1 MLKPINVL
9 GGFYTDDT
17 LPFANQ
23 DTVNYIPEIAQ
34 VSDGARNV
42 AILKTVPANRAITLN
57 SWDTGATQAHLVVDN
72 TLYLVVDGALFK
84 VGFGVGSATMYP
96 ATGTK
101 LSVFGSGRCYMNY
114 MQNGT
119 GYDISIYSGQNG
131 YVYNTTNNTLTQI
144 PDFAGSIACGFLD
157 QYMIGLRPDGTFWFT
172 SDVGDALSFSTFDT
186 YSSEASPDILV
197 GLAVTTRE
205 IWVFNQSTIEIFYN
219 AGQQFERNNGAVIQ
233 RGCMANNSIQV
244 VNGVPFWLG
253 NDGRVYM
260 ANGYQAEAIST
271 PAIESEFSKSADLTN
286 CHSYQWE
293 SRGHVVYCLT
303 INDGMTFCYD
313 MATQIWH
320 RRESFLSKNSNA
332 WAVVR
337 VGNKQYFIDR
347 NTSNLYQ
354 FDWDYYRDDDAFNT
368 LVCKR
373 RTQYYHSNGQWM
385 RCNQLYLVMN
395 TGDVPPNT
403 TSEILLRYSDDS
415 GRNWSNYRK
424 VTLGATGEYAKEI
437 RFYNLGRTNNRL
449 FEIVTSGN
457 SRREIITASMEL
469 T

>member
-17 LPFANQ
+17 LPFVNQ
-23 DTVNYIPEIAQ
+23 DTVNYIPELAQ

-84 VGFGVGSATMYP
+84 VAFGENSATMYP

-101 LSVFGSGRCYMNY
+101 LSVFGTGRCYMNY

-144 PDFAGSIACGFLD
+144 PDFQGSIACGFLD

-205 IWVFNQSTIEIFYN
+205 VWVFNKSTIEIFYN

-244 VNGVPFWLG
+244 VNGIPFWLG
-253 NDGRVYM
+253 DDGRVYM
-260 ANGYQAEAIST
+260 ANGYQAQPIST
-271 PAIESEFSKSADLTN
+271 SAIEAEFAKSADLTN

-303 INDGMTFCYD
+303 INDGMAFCYD
-313 MATQIWH
+313 LATQIWH
-320 RRESFLSKNSNA
+320 RRESFLSRNSNA

-337 VGNKQYFIDR
+337 VGNSQYCIDR
-347 NTSNLYQ
+347 NTSNIYL
-354 FDWDYYRDDDAFNT
+354 FDWNYYRDDDAFNT

-373 RTQYYHSNGQWM
+373 RTQYYHANGQWM
-385 RCNQLYLVMN
+385 RCNVLELIMN

-403 TSEILLRYSDDS
+403 TSEVLLRYSDDS

-424 VTLGATGEYAKEI
+424 VTLGATGEYAKDI
-437 RFYNLGRTNNRL
+437 RFYNLGRTKNRL

>member
-42 AILKTVPANRAITLN
+42 AILKTVPANKAITLN
-57 SWDTGATQAHLVVDN
+57 SWDTGVTQAHLVVDN
-72 TLYLVVDGALFK
+72 TLYLVVDGALFR
-84 VGFGVGSATMYP
+84 VHFGIDSATMFP
-96 ATGTK
+96 VTGTK
-101 LSVFGSGRCYMNY
+101 LSVFGNGRCYMNY

-144 PDFAGSIACGFLD
+144 PDFQGSIACGFLD
-157 QYMIGLRPDGTFWFT
+157 QYMIGLLPDGSYWFT
-172 SDVGDALSFSTFDT
+172 SDVADPLAFSFFDK

-244 VNGVPFWLG
+244 VNGAPIWLG
-253 NDGRVYM
+253 DDGRVYM
-260 ANGYQAEAIST
+260 ANGYQAQAIST
-271 PAIESEFSKSADLTN
+271 PAIESELAKSADLTN

-337 VGNKQYFIDR
+337 VGNKQYCIDR
-347 NTSNLYQ
+347 NTSNLYL

-373 RTQYYHSNGQWM
+373 RTQYYHTNGQWM

-424 VTLGATGEYAKEI
+424 VTLGATGEYAKDI

-457 SRREIITASMEL
+457 SRREIISASMEL

>member
-1 MLKPINVL
+1 
-9 GGFYTDDT
+9 
-17 LPFANQ
+17 
-23 DTVNYIPEIAQ
+23 
-34 VSDGARNV
+34 
-42 AILKTVPANRAITLN
+42 
-57 SWDTGATQAHLVVDN
+57 
-72 TLYLVVDGALFK
+72 
-84 VGFGVGSATMYP
+84 
-96 ATGTK
+96 
-101 LSVFGSGRCYMNY
+101 
-114 MQNGT
+114 
-119 GYDISIYSGQNG
+119 
-131 YVYNTTNNTLTQI
+131 
-144 PDFAGSIACGFLD
+144 
-157 QYMIGLRPDGTFWFT
+157 
-172 SDVGDALSFSTFDT
+172 
-186 YSSEASPDILV
+186 
-197 GLAVTTRE
+197 
-205 IWVFNQSTIEIFYN
+205 
-219 AGQQFERNNGAVIQ
+219 
-233 RGCMANNSIQV
+233 MANNSIQV

-337 VGNKQYFIDR
+337 VGNSQYFIDR
-347 NTSNLYQ
+347 NTSNLYL
-354 FDWDYYRDDDAFNT
+354 FSWDYYRDDDAFNT

-373 RTQYYHSNGQWM
+373 RTQYYHTNGQWM

>member
-42 AILKTVPANRAITLN
+42 AILKTVPANKAITLN
-57 SWDTGATQAHLVVDN
+57 SWDTGVTQAHLVVDN
-72 TLYLVVDGALFK
+72 TLYLVVDGALFR
-84 VGFGVGSATMYP
+84 VHFGIDSATMFP
-96 ATGTK
+96 VTGTK
-101 LSVFGSGRCYMNY
+101 LSVFGNGRCYMNY

-119 GYDISIYSGQNG
+119 GYDFSIYSGQNG

-144 PDFAGSIACGFLD
+144 PDFQGSIACGFLD

-172 SDVGDALSFSTFDT
+172 SDVGNPLAFSTFDT

-244 VNGVPFWLG
+244 VSGTPIWLG
-253 NDGRVYM
+253 DDGRVYM
-260 ANGYQAEAIST
+260 ANGYQAQAIST
-271 PAIESEFSKSADLTN
+271 PAIESELAKSADLTN

-337 VGNKQYFIDR
+337 VGNKQYCIDR
-347 NTSNLYQ
+347 NTTNLYL
-354 FDWDYYRDDDAFNT
+354 FDWNHYRDDDAFNT

-385 RCNQLYLVMN
+385 RCNQLFLVMN

-424 VTLGATGEYAKEI
+424 VTLGATGEYAKDI

-457 SRREIITASMEL
+457 SRREIISASMEL

>member
-84 VGFGVGSATMYP
+84 VHFGVGSATMYP

-101 LSVFGSGRCYMNY
+101 LSVFGTGRCYMNY

-144 PDFAGSIACGFLD
+144 PDFEGSLACGFLD
-157 QYMIGLRPDGTFWFT
+157 QYMIGLLPDGSYWFT
-172 SDVGDALSFSTFDT
+172 SDVADPLAFSFFDK

-271 PAIESEFSKSADLTN
+271 PAIESEFAKSADLTN

-337 VGNKQYFIDR
+337 VGNSQ
-347 NTSNLYQ
+347 
-354 FDWDYYRDDDAFNT
+354 
-368 LVCKR
+368 
-373 RTQYYHSNGQWM
+373 
-385 RCNQLYLVMN
+385 
-395 TGDVPPNT
+395 
-403 TSEILLRYSDDS
+403 
-415 GRNWSNYRK
+415 
-424 VTLGATGEYAKEI
+424 
-437 RFYNLGRTNNRL
+437 
-449 FEIVTSGN
+449 
-457 SRREIITASMEL
+457 
-469 T
+469 

>member
-1 MLKPINVL
+1 
-9 GGFYTDDT
+9 
-17 LPFANQ
+17 
-23 DTVNYIPEIAQ
+23 
-34 VSDGARNV
+34 V

-57 SWDTGATQAHLVVDN
+57 SWDTGITQAHLVVDN
-72 TLYLVVDGALFK
+72 TLYLVVDGALFR
-84 VGFGVGSATMYP
+84 VAFGENSATMYP
-96 ATGTK
+96 VTGTK
-101 LSVFGSGRCYMNY
+101 LSVFGTGRCYMNY

-144 PDFAGSIACGFLD
+144 PDFQGSIACGFLD

-172 SDVGDALSFSTFDT
+172 SDVGDALKFSTFDT
-186 YSSEASPDILV
+186 YSSEASPDLLV

-205 IWVFNQSTIEIFYN
+205 IWVFNRTTIEIFYN

-233 RGCMANNSIQV
+233 RGCIANNSIQV

-253 NDGRVYM
+253 DDGRVYM
-260 ANGYQAEAIST
+260 ANGYQAQAIST
-271 PAIESEFSKSADLTN
+271 PAIESEFSKSADLSN

-337 VGNKQYFIDR
+337 VGNKQYCIDR
-347 NTSNLYQ
+347 NTSNLYL
-354 FDWDYYRDDDAFNT
+354 FDWDYYRDDDASNL

-373 RTQYYHSNGQWM
+373 RTQYFHNNQQFL
-385 RCNQLYLVMN
+385 RCNNMELVMN
-395 TGDVPPNT
+395 TGDVPANT
-403 TSEILLRYSDDS
+403 TSEVLFRYSDDF
-415 GRNWSNYRK
+415 GRSFGNYRK
-424 VTLGATGEYAKEI
+424 VTLGDVGEYNKKL
-437 RFYNLGRTNNRL
+437 RFFNLGRMETRL
-449 FEIVTSGN
+449 FEISTSGN
-457 SRREIITASMEL
+457 SRRELIAAVLDL
-469 T
+469 TK